1 MRSPLFSKDGGHT
14 FVEFPCYMYK
24 QPFALSLSLQFIL
37 LERCSSH
44 SYGEKACLWI
54 LVIRMPGQFVHMRF
68 SSYKTYTRSLS
79 SRQIYS
85 TTEDRAKSHA
95 TRRIWL

>member
-1 MRSPLFSKDGGHT
+1 MRSPLFSNDGGHT
-14 FVEFPCYMYK
+14 FIEFACYMYK

-37 LERCSSH
+37 LEMCSSH
-44 SYGEKACLWI
+44 SYGLFSEKACLWI

-79 SRQIYS
+79 SRQI
-85 TTEDRAKSHA
+85 
-95 TRRIWL
+95 